1 MFTVSTGAIDDN
13 GTWNEKELQ
22 LLKSFGYTEDTRDMW
37 EADESVFEVKKQKKQ
52 SAQSKNHII
61 DLDEEKELSTKEEN
75 DLSPVTTT
83 SEGLSTVSTTSETA
97 QNEHSTKEET
107 APKKKKRKRRKKKK
121 KTRNSDEDLAL
132 EEAFR
137 EAQEQQKKEQRLT
150 LQRKTKKTKQNG
162 KKQKPK
168 RLQESQIVEHQHSS
182 TAIAEYSKQN
192 KQEAERNYRLASLH
206 IRSSVKKSIQ
216 RLKLAAEKGS
226 WQALFALCRRK
237 LNNQNLDEIEL
248 REAKVYGDRALTHLD
263 YDKRDVEDKKKLLF
277 NLAHICHTAE
287 GDAADFKRALEL
299 YYECGQLGN
308 LNALNSYGVMLRD
321 GEQVQKDERRGMEAI
336 QQAAD
341 GGCSVACFNVGM
353 AYLKGMY
360 SYPQDLEKAHHWF
373 KSCWQHKVD
382 GMLNEFHLQFVE
394 KSINDTSYLEQMA
407 KHSYVCAVPKN
418 SAIVGGICTLERV

>member
-1 MFTVSTGAIDDN
+1 MSNGIDLHQSQ
-13 GTWNEKELQ
+13 WNEKELQ
-22 LLKSFGYTEDTRDMW
+22 LLKLFGYTEDTRELW
-37 EADESVFEVKKQKKQ
+37 EADESVFEVKKLK
-52 SAQSKNHII
+52 AGLI
-61 DLDEEKELSTKEEN
+61 DEIEEEKEDSVTTKDEPPLKLINECSGKDENAPTSTK
-75 DLSPVTTT
+75 
-83 SEGLSTVSTTSETA
+83 
-97 QNEHSTKEET
+97 KR
-107 APKKKKRKRRKKKK
+107 KRKRRKKKK
-121 KTRNSDEDLAL
+121 KARNSDEDLAL
-132 EEAFR
+132 EQAFR
-137 EAQEQQKKEQRLT
+137 EAQEYSSLLKMNNN
-150 LQRKTKKTKQNG
+150 KKTG
-162 KKQKPK
+162 KKQKQK
-168 RLQESQIVEHQHSS
+168 RTENQLVEANNQAV
-182 TAIAEYSKQN
+182 TEYSAKN
-192 KQEAERNYRLASLH
+192 LQEAERNYRLASLH

-248 REAKVYGDRALTHLD
+248 REAKVYGDRALTHAD
-263 YDKRDVEDKKKLLF
+263 YHTRDIEDRKKLLF

-287 GDAADFKRALEL
+287 GEAADFKRALEL
-299 YYECGQLGN
+299 YFECGQLGN

-360 SYPQDLEKAHHWF
+360 SYAQDLEKAHHWF
-373 KSCWQHKVD
+373 KSCWHHKVD